1 MRWLFAGVLA
11 VTLIGLIFVG
21 CGGSAPETETEQ
33 TPAAETSPASEGEPA
48 IHEDGFETGDES
60 EWSETGDE
68 SESSEADVQA
78 ADEDDDPEIP

>member
-11 VTLIGLIFVG
+11 VTLIGFIFVG
-21 CGGSAPETETEQ
+21 CGGSAPETETDQ
-33 TPAAETSPASEGEPA
+33 APAAETSPASEGESA

-60 EWSETGDE
+60 EWSE
-68 SESSEADVQA
+68 ADVQA